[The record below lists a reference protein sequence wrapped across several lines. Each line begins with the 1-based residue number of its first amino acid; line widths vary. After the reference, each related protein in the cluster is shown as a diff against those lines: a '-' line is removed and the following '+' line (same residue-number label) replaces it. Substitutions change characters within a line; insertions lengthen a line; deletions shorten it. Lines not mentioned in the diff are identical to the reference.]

1 MSRAISAAGLG
12 VWNAPPRTE
21 VIMAIYRIDSAQLEP
36 PPEQDPTPADWMD
49 GCPHAAAC
57 RMQWERL
64 EGPVNEDGF
73 GWMDDLARLLGCGGD
88 CECAE

>member
-1 MSRAISAAGLG
+1 MSKTISAAGLG
-12 VWNAPPRTE
+12 VWNAPPRME

-49 GCPHAAAC
+49 GCPHMAAC
-57 RMQWERL
+57 RMQWERF
-64 EGPVNEDGF
+64 EGPFECDGF
-73 GWMDDLARLLGCGGD
+73 GWMDDLARLLGCGED